1 MTTEP
6 TLLNPEDLQNRLDA
20 LDGWTIDGQSITRTY
35 RFGDFAAAFGFMSA
49 VALSAERL
57 NHHPDW
63 SNEYSRVTVRLTT
76 HDAGGLTDLDF
87 ELAAIMDDVA
97 AGLS

>member
-1 MTTEP
+1 MATEP
-6 TLLNPEDLQNRLDA
+6 TLLSPEDLQNRLDA
-20 LDGWTIDGQSITRTY
+20 LEGWNLDGTSITRTY
-35 RFGDFAAAFGFMSA
+35 RFADFAAAFGFMSS

-76 HDAGGLTDLDF
+76 HDAGGLTALDF
-87 ELAAIMDDVA
+87 DLAAIMDDVA
-97 AGLS
+97 SGLS